1 MIYADFESILV
12 QKVMESKIQTSL
24 TLTDI
29 KNMLLVVIFINQY
42 VLVINLVGLLNYF
55 NKELAMTKEDNKYFE
70 SPTKC
75 RTCDDDYIDGDA
87 KGRDHYHINGKCRGF
102 AIELVIYML
111 N

>member
-1 MIYADFESILV
+1 MIYLDFESILV

-24 TLTDI
+24 TLANI

-42 VLVINLVGLLNYF
+42 VLMINLVSLLNLF
-55 NKELAMTKEDNKYFE
+55 NKELPMTKEDNKYFE

-75 RTCDDDYIDGDA
+75 WICDIDYIDGDA
-87 KGRDHYHINGKCRGF
+87 KEKDHCHITGKYRGSG
-102 AIELVIYML
+102 IKLVISML